1 MGESWHGKLA
11 VVSDLIYKIYAIHN
25 VNDMA
30 SRLFESLRMFIEYDA
45 ADLYLYDELNKE
57 YVLSNSLQYHAKE
70 KRKVHEL
77 GLNTDILDKNTNFVY
92 RESDYQKEDLQER
105 RRCFHPLYK
114 ENQFQYALH
123 ITLFYEDKSVGV
135 INLYRYIGNQDFE
148 YEDMAICNVLKE
160 HLALRLSTE
169 VGEQSG
175 VKYTVSEVVNRFNLT
190 PRETQVLKNML
201 AGKDNFQI
209 SDEMMISIFTIK
221 KHIMNIYRKLEI
233 SSRTQLFKKVKEFE

>member
-11 VVSDLIYKIYAIHN
+11 VVSDLIYKVYAIHN
-25 VNDMA
+25 VSDMT

-57 YVLSNSLQYHAKE
+57 YVLSNSLHYHAKG
-70 KRKVHEL
+70 KRTAREL
-77 GLNTDILDKNTNFVY
+77 GLNIDILDKNTNIVY
-92 RESDYQKEDLQER
+92 RESDYQKEDLFEQKR
-105 RRCFHPLYK
+105 YIHTLYK
-114 ENQFQYALH
+114 ENQFQFALH
-123 ITLFYEDKSVGV
+123 VILSYEDKRVGV

-148 YEDMAICNVLKE
+148 YDDMAICNVLKE
-160 HLALRLSTE
+160 HLALRLSVE
-169 VGEQSG
+169 VQEQSG

-201 AGKDNFQI
+201 AGKDNYQI

>member
-1 MGESWHGKLA
+1 MSESWHGKLA
-11 VVSDLIYKIYAIHN
+11 VVSDLIYKVYAIHN
-25 VNDMA
+25 VRDMT

-45 ADLYLYDELNKE
+45 ADLYLYDAVNKE
-57 YVLSNSLQYHAKE
+57 YVLSNSLQYHAKD
-70 KRKVHEL
+70 KMTMQEL
-77 GLNTDILDKNTNFVY
+77 GLNNDIIIKNTNFVY
-92 RESDYQKEDLQER
+92 RESDYQKEDKLER
-105 RRCFHPLYK
+105 RRYLHTFYK
-114 ENQFQYALH
+114 ENQFLYALH
-123 ITLFYEDKSVGV
+123 IILSFEDKRIGV
-135 INLYRYIGNQDFE
+135 VNLYRYIGNNDFE
-148 YEDMAICNVLKE
+148 YDDLAICNVLKE

-169 VGEQSG
+169 VREQSG
-175 VKYTVSEVVNRFNLT
+175 VKYTVSEVVDRFNLT

>member
-11 VVSDLIYKIYAIHN
+11 VVSDLIYKVYAIHN
-25 VNDMA
+25 VSDMT

-57 YVLSNSLQYHAKE
+57 YVLSNSLHYHAKD
-70 KRKVHEL
+70 KKTAREL

-92 RESDYQKEDLQER
+92 IESDYQKEDLFEQ
-105 RRCFHPLYK
+105 RRCIHTLYK
-114 ENQFQYALH
+114 ENQFQFALH
-123 ITLFYEDKSVGV
+123 VILSYADKRVGV

-148 YEDMAICNVLKE
+148 YDDLAICNVLKE
-160 HLALRLSTE
+160 HLALRLSVE
-169 VGEQSG
+169 VQEQSG
-175 VKYTVSEVVNRFNLT
+175 AKYTVSEVVNRFNLT

>member
-11 VVSDLIYKIYAIHN
+11 VVSDLIYKVYAIHN
-25 VNDMA
+25 VSDMT

-57 YVLSNSLQYHAKE
+57 YVLSNSLHYHAKG
-70 KRKVHEL
+70 KRTAREL
-77 GLNTDILDKNTNFVY
+77 GLNIDILDKNTNIVY
-92 RESDYQKEDLQER
+92 RESDYQKEDLFEQKR
-105 RRCFHPLYK
+105 YIHTLYK
-114 ENQFQYALH
+114 ENQFQFALH
-123 ITLFYEDKSVGV
+123 VILSYEDKRVGV

-148 YEDMAICNVLKE
+148 YDDMAICNVLKE
-160 HLALRLSTE
+160 HLALRLSVE
-169 VGEQSG
+169 VQEQSG
-175 VKYTVSEVVNRFNLT
+175 VKYTISEVVNRFNLT

-201 AGKDNFQI
+201 AGKDNYQI

>member
-11 VVSDLIYKIYAIHN
+11 VVSDLIYKVYAIHN
-25 VNDMA
+25 VSDMT

-57 YVLSNSLQYHAKE
+57 YVLSNSLHYHAKG
-70 KRKVHEL
+70 KRTAREL
-77 GLNTDILDKNTNFVY
+77 GLNIDILDKNTNIVY
-92 RESDYQKEDLQER
+92 RESDYQKEDLFEQK
-105 RRCFHPLYK
+105 RCIHTLYK
-114 ENQFQYALH
+114 ENQFQFALH
-123 ITLFYEDKSVGV
+123 VILSYEDKRVGV

-148 YEDMAICNVLKE
+148 YDDMAICNVLKE
-160 HLALRLSTE
+160 HLALRLSVE
-169 VGEQSG
+169 VQEQSG

-201 AGKDNFQI
+201 AGKDNYQI